1 MDEQN
6 KLTIALECTVF
17 FQQNPFTL
25 ETADGIAMRIGRKL
39 ADIEPVLRNM
49 TLKGFL
55 LRDGE
60 GSHAIYSYILPDV
73 CVV

>member
-6 KLTIALECTVF
+6 KLTIALECTAF
-17 FQQNPFTL
+17 FQQNPYTL
-25 ETADGIAMRIGRKL
+25 ETADGIALRIGRKL

-49 TLKGFL
+49 TSRGFL
-55 LRDGE
+55 QQDGE

-73 CVV
+73 CVI